1 MTTKMTMTADNV
13 FCLAAYRTGHLSPPE
28 IEIPLRRY
36 DEASQAQRRR
46 AGILMSKSIYSA
58 EGRHSIPL
66 ILDQIEALEQR
77 FGENTPRG
85 GILFKSPFIFDIQGV
100 LCLDSYG
107 RGNVHNC
114 QYDPWRTILDRHAYW
129 NRPFPMPADIT
140 KIWRILYTALET
152 NQKSEY
158 RDFLKSGKPVRLGW
172 RTDSFMYLDKK
183 YKITQEILRLLNF
196 YNVPYEIE
204 THSDLVA
211 HDDYI
216 DMLSREYCT
225 SIIFPF
231 LPNVSLE
238 EEQQLA
244 PGAPCSKRRRLAME
258 KLRSVGHIARSREII
273 LNKDGLDTHI
283 LKTLRR

>member
-66 ILDQIEALEQR
+66 ILDQIEALEQK

-114 QYDPWRTILDRHAYW
+114 QYDPWRTILERQGILE
-129 NRPFPMPADIT
+129 PALFRCQQIS
-140 KIWRILYTALET
+140 
-152 NQKSEY
+152 QKS
-158 RDFLKSGKPVRLGW
+158 GV
-172 RTDSFMYLDKK
+172 SF
-183 YKITQEILRLLNF
+183 ILRLRLITK
-196 YNVPYEIE
+196 V
-204 THSDLVA
+204 
-211 HDDYI
+211 
-216 DMLSREYCT
+216 
-225 SIIFPF
+225 SI
-231 LPNVSLE
+231 
-238 EEQQLA
+238 
-244 PGAPCSKRRRLAME
+244 
-258 KLRSVGHIARSREII
+258 EII
-273 LNKDGLDTHI
+273 
-283 LKTLRR
+283 

>member
-1 MTTKMTMTADNV
+1 M
-13 FCLAAYRTGHLSPPE
+13 
-28 IEIPLRRY
+28 
-36 DEASQAQRRR
+36 
-46 AGILMSKSIYSA
+46 
-58 EGRHSIPL
+58 
-66 ILDQIEALEQR
+66 
-77 FGENTPRG
+77 
-85 GILFKSPFIFDIQGV
+85 
-100 LCLDSYG
+100 
-107 RGNVHNC
+107 
-114 QYDPWRTILDRHAYW
+114 
-129 NRPFPMPADIT
+129 
-140 KIWRILYTALET
+140 
-152 NQKSEY
+152 
-158 RDFLKSGKPVRLGW
+158 
-172 RTDSFMYLDKK
+172 DKK

-196 YNVPYEIE
+196 YSVPYEIE

-238 EEQQLA
+238 EERQLA
-244 PGAPCSKRRRLAME
+244 PGAPRSKRRRLAME